1 MAIIASFALP
11 HPPLIAHEVGKG
23 REKVVEKTIESY
35 KKVAK
40 EIAKL
45 KPETIVISSPHTVCY
60 KDYFFVS
67 TKPTMKGSFASFGAS
82 DVSFEE
88 KIDIE
93 LANEIGLISKQKDF
107 PAGEIDKEVELDHGT
122 MVPLYFIRK
131 EFSNFK
137 IVVLGLSGFSLEKHF
152 EFGKIVEKAIN
163 KVGRKVVF
171 VASGDLSHRLQED
184 GPYGFIKEGPI
195 YDEMIVK
202 TLSRANFKKLLEY
215 DDDLLDKAA
224 ECGHPSFTIMAGVFY
239 NRNVKPRFFSH
250 EDITGVGY
258 GVWSFYPFDD
268 YVYLAKKAIE
278 TYVKDNIKIDV
289 PSDLPEEFMKEK
301 KGVFVSIHKN
311 GDLRGC
317 IGTIL
322 PVRDSLALE
331 IIENAIHAA
340 TEDPRFPT
348 VTKEELGELE
358 INVDVLTVPELIDSA
373 EKLDPKKYGVIVQS
387 GFKRGVLLLD
397 LEGIDTVDKQV
408 FIARQKAD
416 ISEKEDVILQ
426 RFEVV
431 RHF

>member
-11 HPPLIAHEVGKG
+11 HPPLIVHEVGNG
-23 REKVVEKTIESY
+23 SEKVVEKTIESY

-67 TKPTMKGSFASFGAS
+67 TKPTMEGSFASFGAS
-82 DVSFEE
+82 DVSFDE

-107 PAGEIDKEVELDHGT
+107 PAGEVDKEVELDHGT

-131 EFSNFK
+131 EYSNFK

-202 TLSRANFKKLLEY
+202 TLSRANFKELLEY

-224 ECGHPSFTIMAGVFY
+224 ICGHPSFTIMAGAFY
-239 NRNVKPRFFSH
+239 NKHVKPRFFSH

-278 TYVKDNIKIDV
+278 NYVKDNVKIDV

-340 TEDPRFPT
+340 TEDSRFLA
-348 VTKEELGELE
+348 VTEEELGELE

-373 EKLDPKKYGVIVQS
+373 EELDPKKYGVIVQS
-387 GFKRGVLLLD
+387 GFKRGVLLPD
-397 LEGIDTVDKQV
+397 LEEIDTVDKQV
-408 FIARQKAD
+408 FIAKQKAG

>member
-11 HPPLIAHEVGKG
+11 HPPLIVHEVGKG

-82 DVSFEE
+82 DVSFDEE
-88 KIDIE
+88 IDIE

-107 PAGEIDKEVELDHGT
+107 PAGEVDKEVELDHGT

-131 EFSNFK
+131 EYSNFK

-202 TLSRANFKKLLEY
+202 TLSRANFKELLEY

-224 ECGHPSFTIMAGVFY
+224 ICGHPSFTIMAGAFY
-239 NRNVKPRFFSH
+239 NKHVKPRFFSH

-258 GVWSFYPFDD
+258 GLWSFYPFDD

-322 PVRDSLALE
+322 PVCDSLALE

-340 TEDPRFPT
+340 TEDPRFPA
-348 VTKEELGELE
+348 VTEEELGELE

-373 EKLDPKKYGVIVQS
+373 EELDPKKYGVIVQS
-387 GFKRGVLLLD
+387 GFKRGVLLPD
-397 LEGIDTVDKQV
+397 LEGIDTVNKQV
-408 FIARQKAD
+408 FIARQKAG